1 MAVNSGVRLA
11 PGDVGS
17 GTTPNPAPAPGGN
30 GSDALT
36 TLLGQAQNGQSG
48 TGATPATPSAPVS
61 GTITTRSGSDPVY
74 VATTAGKAAKA
85 AKSPVE
91 DRGAIAKGKV
101 AGTPATPASDTFNTV
116 DGALADFYT
125 WDRAKLNKF
134 RQLGA
139 LAGLNN
145 MNANDQQ
152 LYSSWQTL
160 VSQSANYATAGRKVS
175 PWDVLA
181 NSIPNNPLG
190 IGTGKNGGGGGTG
203 DFSNNAGMDLL
214 NQADSKIAS
223 AAQSKATAAT
233 TKSTTGSSSGTSTSV
248 AGVNG
253 GLTQKQLNVATSV
266 DYTDPNVA
274 RYVLNVA
281 ESTLLGRQATAEESK
296 AFYAK
301 LTADEKANPKVAQ
314 SVFTPDPNN
323 PNAAV
328 ASAAGNPAVSLDS
341 NGNPVDAAGNIVTP
355 NSAPAAQVNQ
365 QTGSTD
371 TTTVNQSDMLNQG
384 REQEAQDF
392 AKSQPDYGAYQAATT
407 YMNAF
412 MQAIGGP
419 PGLK

>member
-17 GTTPNPAPAPGGN
+17 GTTPTPAPAPGGN

-48 TGATPATPSAPVS
+48 TGAAPTQPIT
-61 GTITTRSGSDPVY
+61 GTITARTGADPVY
-74 VATTAGKAAKA
+74 VSTTAAKA
-85 AKSPVE
+85 AKSSPAVE
-91 DRGAIAKGKV
+91 ERGGVSKTKV
-101 AGTPATPASDTFNTV
+101 AGTAATAASDTFNTV

-145 MNANDQQ
+145 MNANDQT
-152 LYSSWQTL
+152 LYQSWQTL

-190 IGTGKNGGGGGTG
+190 IGTGKKGGGGGTG

-214 NQADSKIAS
+214 SQTDSKIAA
-223 AAQSKATAAT
+223 AAQAKATAAT
-233 TKSTTGSSSGTSTSV
+233 TKAAGSSSTSV
-248 AGVNG
+248 SGVNG
-253 GLTQKQLNVATSV
+253 GLTQKQLNVSTSV

-281 ESTLLGRQATAEESK
+281 ENTLLGRQATPEESK

-301 LTADEKANPKVAQ
+301 LTADEKANPRVAQ

-323 PNAAV
+323 PAAV
-328 ASAAGNPAVSLDS
+328 ASAAGNPAVSIDS

-365 QTGSTD
+365 QTGSTS